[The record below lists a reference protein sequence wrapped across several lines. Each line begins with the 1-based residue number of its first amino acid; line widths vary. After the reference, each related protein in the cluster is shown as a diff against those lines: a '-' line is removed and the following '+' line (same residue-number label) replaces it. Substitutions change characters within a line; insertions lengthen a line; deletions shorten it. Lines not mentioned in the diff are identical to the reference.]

1 MPIDHT
7 KKIRDEMWTRAE
19 ANVPALDNSVP
30 LFKYTDMARGRSRYS
45 EGSGCYKKHLCA
57 HHVFT
62 CACVPT
68 RMHFLLTL
76 TPLPHLFAVS
86 LLPRH

>member
-1 MPIDHT
+1 MSIDHT

-45 EGSGCYKKHLCA
+45 EGA
-57 HHVFT
+57 
-62 CACVPT
+62 
-68 RMHFLLTL
+68 RTL
-76 TPLPHLFAVS
+76 QEALI
-86 LLPRH
+86 